1 MKEFIITE
9 NMWNLNEDG
18 KYQYSCTHDLNTRAL
33 NFSVTDLESNPMASA
48 ISIEDENNLVIYSDT
63 NDVIKLGIEVREE
76 RLY

>member
-9 NMWNLNEDG
+9 EMWNKNEVG
-18 KYQYSCTHDLNTRAL
+18 KYQYNCSHDLNTRSL
-33 NFSVTDLESNPMASA
+33 NFRVTDLENNPMASA
-48 ISIEDENNLVIYSDT
+48 ISIEDKNNLIIYSDT